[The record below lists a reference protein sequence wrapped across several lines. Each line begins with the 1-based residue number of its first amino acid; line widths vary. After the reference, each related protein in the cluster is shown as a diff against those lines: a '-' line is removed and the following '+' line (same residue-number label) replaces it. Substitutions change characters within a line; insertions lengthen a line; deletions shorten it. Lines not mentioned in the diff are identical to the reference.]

1 MKRKILLTI
10 MALCLVFSTIFMV
23 SSCAMFARRVSVTYD
38 KERGIVEGEGKYK
51 KGKQVTLTAT
61 AYDGYVFQGWY
72 DISTLLSTENTYVF
86 KMGKKPVNL
95 NANFAVDTTKR
106 DLTIL
111 YKFNNGTTASETH
124 VSKLAYGESYDIPSP
139 VLVGYECD
147 IAVVSGTME
156 YEDTITVT
164 YTPKTYTLKVN
175 SYLGNTLMQNHLTK
189 EIKYN
194 ENYSVDLPQIDYYL
208 PPSNNING
216 KIISTNELVANQLNN
231 SEIEIKVPYSPK
243 KYNLVINCINGNN
256 ILETAFDGQISYKEN
271 YSVVMPPIE
280 HYYTLTNKLE
290 GIINTENQAVAS
302 QLDGNKIVLNVEY
315 TAKPILT
322 INYKY
327 ANGNTAKDTYTQE
340 YNYNADYS
348 VTSPEIIGFNSDK
361 TVVSGK
367 IIQDTKIDVI
377 YTEITY
383 NYTIK
388 YVNES
393 NNEIN
398 TEKTGTIKYG
408 DTFNFS
414 AETITNYVPIV
425 QNISG
430 TINENNEIFGQAILD
445 KNINLTYTFEYLSL
459 VRNIKVNYVDTAGKT
474 IKPSTTVNYNVGETY
489 TVNSA
494 IITGYTANQTQLT
507 GTVPAEKG
515 FELTFTYTINSHLLT
530 VKYLDSTSSEVL
542 GSHTKTLNYN
552 ENYKYTAPN
561 YDGYTCR
568 NNQVNVTMGDA
579 PKTIEVLYDR
589 ISYNLVINYL
599 NDKNAS
605 IATKHTSK
613 VAYKNTYS
621 VTTPTV
627 TGYIIPEGKSVISGT
642 MGIGDV
648 TINVVYT
655 RKVSK
660 LTINY
665 ISSVS
670 GFSAIKPNSYTANLK
685 YEDSY
690 SVTSPVL
697 FGLTADKAVISGT
710 MGATDLTFDVTY
722 TNSNV
727 TVTIVINND
736 GEKLTQEVK
745 TLSFTNQELTNNFAN
760 PYIVGGLGYKVEY
773 DSVKLSLAN
782 NKLTATGIS
791 GSNQT
796 SISTN
801 IASDKKSATITLNAT
816 DIIST
821 LTVKHR
827 VDNSLIL
834 DADTQTYT
842 KQYGEKI
849 TIGYNTYEGYVPNTS
864 QATKEYTF
872 NGNNETYFFD
882 YTSKVLR
889 LTIYY
894 INDIGRNVAQTY
906 TQTYNYNESYSVTSP
921 IIDDYIADKLV
932 VSGKMGINNIT
943 VIVSYKVDWETDPNT
958 GELLI
963 RNSGEHTLQVFSE
976 KSNLWDR
983 NIRFEEN
990 LDLNDDI
997 ISPIG
1002 TYAIPFKGEV
1012 NGNGKTI
1019 SNFVINSAEIRE
1031 NTAGKY
1037 AYVGLFGCATEKITN
1052 LTIENAKIDLD
1063 YSSQNVNVIAGLLVG
1078 QYTGTNISNV
1088 NVSGTIE
1095 VMANSVSVGGI
1106 VGTNMSSEIIN
1117 STATVEIIGSTSDI
1131 TYLGGIV
1138 GENYSGT
1145 INGCNAKIII
1155 VNFNC
1160 SHTAGYTAGYIAGY
1174 NSKDGIII
1182 NCSKVDGSTV
1192 TVEVGLNH
1200 FINT

>member
-1 MKRKILLTI
+1 VTIEGTGKVSLKEGDNKVSVKVTAEDGKTTKTYNLTIKRKTAAEEESEKGENRLSSLSIKPKEYD
-10 MALCLVFSTIFMV
+10 FS
-23 SSCAMFARRVSVTYD
+23 
-38 KERGIVEGEGKYK
+38 
-51 KGKQVTLTAT
+51 
-61 AYDGYVFQGWY
+61 
-72 DISTLLSTENTYVF
+72 
-86 KMGKKPVNL
+86 
-95 NANFAVDTTKR
+95 
-106 DLTIL
+106 
-111 YKFNNGTTASETH
+111 
-124 VSKLAYGESYDIPSP
+124 
-139 VLVGYECD
+139 
-147 IAVVSGTME
+147 
-156 YEDTITVT
+156 
-164 YTPKTYTLKVN
+164 
-175 SYLGNTLMQNHLTK
+175 
-189 EIKYN
+189 
-194 ENYSVDLPQIDYYL
+194 
-208 PPSNNING
+208 
-216 KIISTNELVANQLNN
+216 
-231 SEIEIKVPYSPK
+231 
-243 KYNLVINCINGNN
+243 
-256 ILETAFDGQISYKEN
+256 
-271 YSVVMPPIE
+271 
-280 HYYTLTNKLE
+280 
-290 GIINTENQAVAS
+290 
-302 QLDGNKIVLNVEY
+302 
-315 TAKPILT
+315 
-322 INYKY
+322 
-327 ANGNTAKDTYTQE
+327 
-340 YNYNADYS
+340 
-348 VTSPEIIGFNSDK
+348 GFNSDK

-745 TLSFTNQELTNNFAN
+745 TLSFTNQELTNNFA
-760 PYIVGGLGYKVEY
+760 LDSSMKVK
-773 DSVKLSLAN
+773 SLSAGT
-782 NKLTATGIS
+782 TARPPP
-791 GSNQT
+791 QLPK
-796 SISTN
+796 
-801 IASDKKSATITLNAT
+801 IA
-816 DIIST
+816 
-821 LTVKHR
+821 
-827 VDNSLIL
+827 LIC
-834 DADTQTYT
+834 
-842 KQYGEKI
+842 
-849 TIGYNTYEGYVPNTS
+849 
-864 QATKEYTF
+864 
-872 NGNNETYFFD
+872 
-882 YTSKVLR
+882 
-889 LTIYY
+889 
-894 INDIGRNVAQTY
+894 
-906 TQTYNYNESYSVTSP
+906 
-921 IIDDYIADKLV
+921 
-932 VSGKMGINNIT
+932 
-943 VIVSYKVDWETDPNT
+943 
-958 GELLI
+958 
-963 RNSGEHTLQVFSE
+963 
-976 KSNLWDR
+976 
-983 NIRFEEN
+983 
-990 LDLNDDI
+990 
-997 ISPIG
+997 G
-1002 TYAIPFKGEV
+1002 TTPEA
-1012 NGNGKTI
+1012 
-1019 SNFVINSAEIRE
+1019 
-1031 NTAGKY
+1031 
-1037 AYVGLFGCATEKITN
+1037 
-1052 LTIENAKIDLD
+1052 
-1063 YSSQNVNVIAGLLVG
+1063 
-1078 QYTGTNISNV
+1078 
-1088 NVSGTIE
+1088 
-1095 VMANSVSVGGI
+1095 
-1106 VGTNMSSEIIN
+1106 
-1117 STATVEIIGSTSDI
+1117 STSF
-1131 TYLGGIV
+1131 
-1138 GENYSGT
+1138 
-1145 INGCNAKIII
+1145 A
-1155 VNFNC
+1155 
-1160 SHTAGYTAGYIAGY
+1160 
-1174 NSKDGIII
+1174 
-1182 NCSKVDGSTV
+1182 
-1192 TVEVGLNH
+1192 
-1200 FINT
+1200 